1 MSAADRKKVR
11 EAIQKYTKA
20 VAWEAKCIRDNS
32 PPDYGYLRA
41 HLRGYIFSKYM
52 MPEDE
57 CRSDVIADLT
67 EASLARMM
75 RVTPELAAQLD
86 TARSCAGATSATVKK
101 ALLFQAM
108 ERDFRIV
115 LPAAETVAAKDV
127 SSLARLVLRCTAR
140 QGSDVPGLIPVP
152 TD

>member
-20 VAWEAKCIRDNS
+20 AAWEAKCIREND
-32 PPDYGYLRA
+32 PPDYGYVRA

-52 MPEDE
+52 MPEGE
-57 CRSDVIADLT
+57 CRSDAVADLT

-115 LPAAETVAAKDV
+115 LPAAEAVAAKDV
-127 SSLARLVLRCTAR
+127 SALARLVTRCAAR
-140 QGSDVPGLIPVP
+140 QGSDVPGLTPVP

>member
-20 VAWEAKCIRDNS
+20 AAWEARCIRDS
-32 PPDYGYLRA
+32 GVTDYGYLRA
-41 HLRGYIFSKYM
+41 HLRGYIFSKYV
-52 MPEDE
+52 MPENE
-57 CRSDVIADLT
+57 CRSDRISVLT

-75 RVTPELAAQLD
+75 KVTPELAKQLD

-108 ERDFRIV
+108 ERDFGV
-115 LPAAETVAAKDV
+115 CLPAAQAVAARDV
-127 SSLARLVLRCTAR
+127 SALARLVMDCLKNRA
-140 QGSDVPGLIPVP
+140 GAAA
-152 TD
+152 

>member
-20 VAWEAKCIRDNS
+20 AAWEARCIRENS
-32 PPDYGYLRA
+32 PADFGYVRA

-52 MPEDE
+52 MPECD
-57 CRSDVIADLT
+57 CRSDRIADLT

-75 RVTPELAAQLD
+75 KVTPELAAQLD

-108 ERDFRIV
+108 ERELDIV
-115 LPAAETVAAKDV
+115 LPAAEAVGARDV
-127 SSLARLVLRCTAR
+127 TALAGLVMRCRA
-140 QGSDVPGLIPVP
+140 Q
-152 TD
+152 

>member
-20 VAWEAKCIRDNS
+20 AAWEAKCIREND
-32 PPDYGYLRA
+32 PPDYGYVRA

-57 CRSDVIADLT
+57 CRSDAVADLT

-108 ERDFRIV
+108 ERDFCIV
-115 LPAAETVAAKDV
+115 LPAAEAVAAKDV
-127 SSLARLVLRCTAR
+127 SALARLVLRCTVR
-140 QGSDVPGLIPVP
+140 QRPDVPGIIPVP